1 MRCDVASACVFS
13 CGLAT
18 PGEALSVHPS
28 RWSGREHKMKS
39 KSRKISVLDA
49 FEYVWEGGGCGRWS
63 DALVRDDIG
72 TPRYLFYE
80 VRD

>member
-1 MRCDVASACVFS
+1 MCVFS
-13 CGLAT
+13 RGLAT
-18 PGEALSVHPS
+18 LGEALSVHPS
-28 RWSGREHKMKS
+28 RWSGHKHESKS
-39 KSRKISVLDA
+39 KSRKMSVLDA
-49 FEYVWEGGGCGRWS
+49 FDYVWEGGVGCGRWS